1 LNSSEKADRE
11 ENDSQS
17 GGALDSFM
25 NPQAVERRVW
35 RNLFIVVA
43 LVILS
48 AAIFAPLTI
57 FLGLSLGG
65 LLALLNFKWLHT
77 SVRDILSEGS
87 NKAPPGTMILF
98 IVRWIVVGAAIYGAH
113 LTGYFDSVA
122 MLSGLFAPALAVM
135 IEAGYVTYKTITHSG
150 ERD

>member
-1 LNSSEKADRE
+1 
-11 ENDSQS
+11 
-17 GGALDSFM
+17 M
-25 NPQAVERRVW
+25 HPQAVERRVW

-43 LVILS
+43 LIITS
-48 AAIFAPLTI
+48 AAIFAPLNI
-57 FLGLSLGG
+57 LLGLALGG

-77 SVRDILSEGS
+77 SVRDILNAGAS
-87 NKAPPGTMILF
+87 KAPPGTMILF
-98 IVRWIVVGAAIYGAH
+98 IVRWIVVALVIYGAH

-122 MLSGLFAPALAVM
+122 MLSGLFAPAFAVM